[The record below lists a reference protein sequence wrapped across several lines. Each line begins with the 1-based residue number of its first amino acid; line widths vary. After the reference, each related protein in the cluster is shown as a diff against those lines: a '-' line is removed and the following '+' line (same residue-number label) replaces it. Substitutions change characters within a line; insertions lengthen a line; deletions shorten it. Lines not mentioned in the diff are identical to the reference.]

1 MSLDTT
7 NWVKYP
13 FSVDGVDFVSML
25 DPQGDFYPQIEK
37 LPADMFILWNTEM
50 VTSVIG
56 NPSLMSHDELVSELE
71 RVNDGATQAILALA

>member
-37 LPADMFILWNTEM
+37 LPADMFISWNTEM